1 MVLLPAAEAELK
13 DVVCPK
19 LNPPKPP
26 PGAGFISTV
35 IQRNYIE
42 VMFNVE

>member
-1 MVLLPAAEAELK
+1 MALLPAAGVELK
-13 DVVCPK
+13 GVVCPK

-26 PGAGFISTV
+26 PGAGCISTV